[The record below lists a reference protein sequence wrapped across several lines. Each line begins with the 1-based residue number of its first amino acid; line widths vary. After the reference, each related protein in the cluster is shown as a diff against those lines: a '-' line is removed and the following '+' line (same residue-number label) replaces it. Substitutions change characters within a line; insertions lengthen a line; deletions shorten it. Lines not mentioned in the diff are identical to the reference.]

1 MPTRR
6 VVNNKVRR
14 KRRKRKLKKLKDR
27 LNKNRKL
34 SRNLLNR

>member
-1 MPTRR
+1 MPTRKA
-6 VVNNKVRR
+6 VNNKVRR

>member
-1 MPTRR
+1 MPIRR

>member
-1 MPTRR
+1 MQTRR

>member
-6 VVNNKVRR
+6 AVNNKVRR

>member
-6 VVNNKVRR
+6 VVNNKVKR